1 MALGSRPSWV
11 RRLLPGSHP
20 EPALGSMA
28 GVGRLLRG
36 EGAGAPCTGSRPFSC
51 VERLAVRALPS
62 CLCWFSG
69 PPDISTLHTH
79 TPPLHRPPQGRK
91 KVGDLGAL
99 HSHRHRLQAPQE
111 SSFPPASP
119 VPGCDHDR
127 TICYQGLTNPFLS
140 RREPPSSP
148 PSPTGGEGMWS
159 CREGSQRWSGLN
171 WPARGHLVLP

>member
-28 GVGRLLRG
+28 GVGRLLWG
-36 EGAGAPCTGSRPFSC
+36 EGAGGSMHGLPSLLLCGALWTQRP
-51 VERLAVRALPS
+51 AVRALPG

-79 TPPLHRPPQGRK
+79 PPPLHRPPQGQK
-91 KVGDLGAL
+91 KVGDLEAL
-99 HSHRHRLQAPQE
+99 HSHQHRLQAPQE

-119 VPGCDHDR
+119 VLGCDHDR

-140 RREPPSSP
+140 RGETPLQSP
-148 PSPTGGEGMWS
+148 FPH
-159 CREGSQRWSGLN
+159 RR
-171 WPARGHLVLP
+171 